1 MSGASTCCAI
11 IAAPKAVLT
20 AKGRRKE
27 RPTPAE
33 AEERSLGSTT
43 RMRKEDMIGQLIF
56 IVMLRSRYSPA
67 ARGRENVN
75 ARPTRKSVPDAE
87 SAVTVRTMPKRCARS
102 GGGGEGRPGVV
113 RRASPAPTKSGV

>member
-1 MSGASTCCAI
+1 MSGESTCCAI

-27 RPTPAE
+27 RPTTAE

-43 RMRKEDMIGQLIF
+43 PMRKEDMIGQLMF

-67 ARGRENVN
+67 ARGGGNGN

-87 SAVTVRTMPKRCARS
+87 SAGPVRTLPKRRARS
-102 GGGGEGRPGVV
+102 GAAR
-113 RRASPAPTKSGV
+113 SGKT